1 MTGPALL
8 DFEAIARDARLLSDA
23 DIRLSDKQTPIHER
37 GIRLDWLIDFVKAVE
52 RGWQEVLS
60 RRDSQRRASMNY
72 DTVPWPDPL
81 PVSDQQEMTAEF
93 VVEYAVRP
101 LTAESRAPLYS
112 RVPPEH
118 RGRPNMFV
126 SHAWS
131 NPLIG
136 GNAFTTLYAIKHPY
150 KSHSAV
156 EFVWLDVA
164 CYNQH
169 RVEVVA
175 ADMKAVISS
184 IGRIALPMINAAPFG
199 RLWCLW
205 ELLCAH
211 VGGAAVDLWEANGS
225 PYDIG
230 FSARRFT
237 EDFAAAS
244 DRSRH

>member
-1 MTGPALL
+1 
-8 DFEAIARDARLLSDA
+8 
-23 DIRLSDKQTPIHER
+23 
-37 GIRLDWLIDFVKAVE
+37 
-52 RGWQEVLS
+52 
-60 RRDSQRRASMNY
+60 
-72 DTVPWPDPL
+72 
-81 PVSDQQEMTAEF
+81 
-93 VVEYAVRP
+93 
-101 LTAESRAPLYS
+101 
-112 RVPPEH
+112 
-118 RGRPNMFV
+118 MFV

-225 PYDIG
+225 AYDIG

-237 EDFAAAS
+237 EDFVSVERAGTSLATDREQILARRDGCDVWLDSRGWRAPSPPGLVQSVHRCGQALESTTVRWAA
-244 DRSRH
+244 